1 MGWGILTI
9 IKKEKEIIIEIKNPP
24 YGIQKESDNCDFII
38 NVILGY
44 LWVIDKKFRIIEI
57 KCFFKK
63 LIIKYGL

>member
-24 YGIQKESDNCDFII
+24 YGIQKESDNWDFII